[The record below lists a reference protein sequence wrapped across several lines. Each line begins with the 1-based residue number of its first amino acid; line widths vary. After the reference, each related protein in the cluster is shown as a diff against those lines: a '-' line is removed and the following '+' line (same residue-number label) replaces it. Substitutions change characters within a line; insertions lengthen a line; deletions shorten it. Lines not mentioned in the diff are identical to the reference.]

1 MPTWSQVF
9 KDVRSLVSDDA
20 RHAWKWLSVQL
31 GALIF
36 IAPTLYENIDFLQDY
51 IGRKP
56 FAMLQA
62 GLGILVMLNAVK
74 KKS

>member
-1 MPTWSQVF
+1 MPSWPQVIR
-9 KDVRSLVSDDA
+9 DARTLLSDDA
-20 RHAWKWLSVQL
+20 KHAWKWLSVQL

-36 IAPTLYENIDFLQDY
+36 IAPTLYENIDFLQQI

-56 FAMLQA
+56 FAIIQA

>member
-1 MPTWSQVF
+1 MTWNAILRAIRGKVAA
-9 KDVRSLVSDDA
+9 DW

-36 IAPTLYENIDFLQDY
+36 IAPTLYENIDALQDVLP
-51 IGRKP
+51 RKL
-56 FAMLQA
+56 FAIAQA

-74 KKS
+74 KKQ